1 MARNLTDKGVAA
13 LKAQAKA
20 YSIPD
25 PQLPGHMVRV
35 QPTGNKSFVT
45 VTRDP
50 RGKQIWTTIGS
61 ATSLTVEDARQEAKR
76 VSSGSRPERTKPVHR
91 ALKLSPRIGC
101 IVTLRPRDSVTLT
114 KFVAC

>member
-35 QPTGNKSFVT
+35 QPTGNKSFVA
-45 VTRDP
+45 VMRDL

-61 ATSLTVEDARQEAKR
+61 DSTFDGRGSTSTGARGYQTHQ
-76 VSSGSRPERTKPVHR
+76 SRK
-91 ALKLSPRIGC
+91 G
-101 IVTLRPRDSVTLT
+101 
-114 KFVAC
+114 